1 MVMTLPVSARERIR
15 FTPATA
21 GDAPEPPV
29 YLIQVPSVLGRAQW
43 QRAVAGLGARYWT
56 DAEMLE
62 ALRDGIA
69 ALDEPA
75 QAAERLDLVERAA
88 ARDPRQEA
96 DAALGRALA
105 ALERRVRRADPA
117 YAAMVAD
124 REFWMVAAP
133 FLAARRF
140 LAGWE
145 NLHLAFQ
152 RDEEGVTAELVERL
166 PEGHA
171 LAIGWRAIAAMTPSE
186 AQAKN

>member
-1 MVMTLPVSARERIR
+1 MTLPLSARERIR

-21 GDAPEPPV
+21 ADAPAPPV

-75 QAAERLDLVERAA
+75 RAAERLDLVDRVASLRDSGDPAVAEL
-88 ARDPRQEA
+88 ARP
-96 DAALGRALA
+96 LT
-105 ALERRVRRADPA
+105 ALERAVRRADPA
-117 YAAMVAD
+117 YAAMLAD

-145 NLHLAFQ
+145 GLSLAFA
-152 RDEEGVTAELVERL
+152 RDDDGVPTALMEGL

-186 AQAKN
+186 GQAKN